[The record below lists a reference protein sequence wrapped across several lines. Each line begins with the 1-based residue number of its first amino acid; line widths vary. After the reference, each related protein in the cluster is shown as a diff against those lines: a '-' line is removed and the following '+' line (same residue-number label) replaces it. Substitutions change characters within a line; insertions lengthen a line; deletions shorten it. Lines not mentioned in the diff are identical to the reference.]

1 MVTHVET
8 PAERTENLA
17 QLIEAI
23 EDTYKVSQSAIARA
37 IDVAP
42 ATVNAWKLG
51 KRGSSRGPNPEKL
64 RALHEAFPKF
74 TEERIFAAARRAAP
88 GPLDEDAE
96 QRLLDLFRGLTE
108 EQQRAK
114 LIEMRALG
122 EANKQ

>member
-23 EDTYKVSQSAIARA
+23 ESTYKVSQSAIARA
-37 IDVAP
+37 IEVAP

-51 KRGSSRGPNPEKL
+51 KRGGSRGPNPEKL
-64 RALHEAFPKF
+64 RALHAAFPKF

-88 GPLDEDAE
+88 GPLDEEAE

>member
-23 EDTYKVSQSAIARA
+23 ESTYKVSQSAIARA
-37 IDVAP
+37 IGIAP

-51 KRGSSRGPNPEKL
+51 KRGSTRGPNPEKL

-96 QRLLDLFRGLTE
+96 RRLLDLFRNLTE